1 MKKRKKRGILCAIGA
16 VLFAVAIP
24 QMDSSEPAEIVMAV
38 VIALVL
44 AFAAVRSLFPNL
56 RLRKKSTASVAAAA
70 HHQREDSQQQRS
82 FSVASRPLADTP
94 APKQP
99 EAPKRV
105 CQPVEPAPVA
115 APAQTVEQPRFIDVE
130 ALRRGIVRQPD
141 APKYQHYE
149 FHVAGVT
156 YKSEDGTPRQEYLRR
171 IDNGIAPF
179 ENSDSLD
186 VSLCP
191 FMYKPKGKPEEQ
203 AISVRVNGY
212 DIGNVPRE
220 SVPAVMEA
228 IHKPGAIISAFK
240 VIGGYEG
247 KNYGAIVV
255 VRHDL

>member
-1 MKKRKKRGILCAIGA
+1 MKKHKKRGILCAIGA
-16 VLFAVAIP
+16 ALFAIAIP

-38 VIALVL
+38 VIVLVL
-44 AFAAVRSLFPNL
+44 AFLAVRFLFPNL
-56 RLRKKSTASVAAAA
+56 RLRKKSKASTAAAA
-70 HHQREDSQQQRS
+70 PHQREDSQQQRS
-82 FSVASRPLADTP
+82 FPVASRPLADAP
-94 APKQP
+94 APKQVRP
-99 EAPKRV
+99 
-105 CQPVEPAPVA
+105 PVEPASAPA
-115 APAQTVEQPRFIDVE
+115 ASPAQTPEPTHSIDVE

-156 YKSEDGTPRQEYLRR
+156 YKSDDGTPRREYLRR
-171 IDNGIAPF
+171 IDSGIAPF

-191 FMYKPKGKPEEQ
+191 YMYKEEGKPEEQ

>member
-16 VLFAVAIP
+16 ALFAVAIP
-24 QMDSSEPAEIVMAV
+24 QMDSSEPAEIVLAV

-82 FSVASRPLADTP
+82 FSVTSRPLADTP

-99 EAPKRV
+99 EAPK
-105 CQPVEPAPVA
+105 
-115 APAQTVEQPRFIDVE
+115 
-130 ALRRGIVRQPD
+130 
-141 APKYQHYE
+141 YQHYE
-149 FHVAGVT
+149 FHLAGVT

-191 FMYKPKGKPEEQ
+191 FMYKPKEKPEEQ

-220 SVPAVMEA
+220 SVPAVMEV
-228 IHKPGAIISAFK
+228 IHKPGAVISAFK

>member
-1 MKKRKKRGILCAIGA
+1 MKKHKKRGILCAIGA
-16 VLFAVAIP
+16 ALFAIAIP

-38 VIALVL
+38 VIVLVL
-44 AFAAVRSLFPNL
+44 AFVAVRSLFPNL
-56 RLRKKSTASVAAAA
+56 RLRKKSKASTAAAA
-70 HHQREDSQQQRS
+70 PHQREDSQQQRS
-82 FSVASRPLADTP
+82 FPVASRPLADAP
-94 APKQP
+94 APKQVRP
-99 EAPKRV
+99 
-105 CQPVEPAPVA
+105 PVEPASAPA
-115 APAQTVEQPRFIDVE
+115 ASPAQTPEPTHSIDVE

-171 IDNGIAPF
+171 IDKGIAPF

-228 IHKPGAIISAFK
+228 IHKPGAVISAFK
-240 VIGGYEG
+240 AIGGYEG

>member
-1 MKKRKKRGILCAIGA
+1 MKKHKKRGILCAIGA

-38 VIALVL
+38 VITLVL
-44 AFAAVRSLFPNL
+44 AFVAVCSLFPNL
-56 RLRKKSTASVAAAA
+56 RLRKKSKAAAA
-70 HHQREDSQQQRS
+70 PHQREDSQQQRS
-82 FSVASRPLADTP
+82 FPVASRPLADAP
-94 APKQP
+94 APKQ
-99 EAPKRV
+99 A

-115 APAQTVEQPRFIDVE
+115 APAQTVEQPRSIDVE

-171 IDNGIAPF
+171 IDKGIAPF

-240 VIGGYEG
+240 AIGGHEG

>member
-16 VLFAVAIP
+16 ALFAVAIP
-24 QMDSSEPAEIVMAV
+24 QMDSPEPAEIVMAV
-38 VIALVL
+38 VIVLVL
-44 AFAAVRSLFPNL
+44 AFVAVRSLFPNL
-56 RLRKKSTASVAAAA
+56 RLRKKSKASTAAAA
-70 HHQREDSQQQRS
+70 PHQREDSQQQRS
-82 FSVASRPLADTP
+82 FPVASRPLADAP
-94 APKQP
+94 APKQV
-99 EAPKRV
+99 RS
-105 CQPVEPAPVA
+105 PVEPASAPA
-115 APAQTVEQPRFIDVE
+115 ASPAQTPEPTHSIDVE

-156 YKSEDGTPRQEYLRR
+156 YKSDDGTPRLEYLRR
-171 IDNGIAPF
+171 IDSGIAPF

-191 FMYKPKGKPEEQ
+191 YMYKEEGKPEEQ

>member
-16 VLFAVAIP
+16 ALFAVAIP
-24 QMDSSEPAEIVMAV
+24 QMDSSEPAEIVLAV

-82 FSVASRPLADTP
+82 FSVTSRPLADT
-94 APKQP
+94 
-99 EAPKRV
+99 
-105 CQPVEPAPVA
+105 
-115 APAQTVEQPRFIDVE
+115 PAQTVEQPRFIDVE

-149 FHVAGVT
+149 FHLAGVT

-191 FMYKPKGKPEEQ
+191 FMYKPKENP
-203 AISVRVNGY
+203 
-212 DIGNVPRE
+212 
-220 SVPAVMEA
+220 
-228 IHKPGAIISAFK
+228 
-240 VIGGYEG
+240 
-247 KNYGAIVV
+247 KNRRFPCV
-255 VRHDL
+255 

>member
-16 VLFAVAIP
+16 ALFAVAIP
-24 QMDSSEPAEIVMAV
+24 QMDSPEPAEIVMAV
-38 VIALVL
+38 VIVLVL
-44 AFAAVRSLFPNL
+44 AFVAVRSLFPNL
-56 RLRKKSTASVAAAA
+56 RLRKKSKASTAAAA
-70 HHQREDSQQQRS
+70 PHQREDSQQQRS
-82 FSVASRPLADTP
+82 FPVASRPLADAP
-94 APKQP
+94 APKQVRP
-99 EAPKRV
+99 
-105 CQPVEPAPVA
+105 PVEPASAPA
-115 APAQTVEQPRFIDVE
+115 ASPAQTPEPTHSIDVE

-156 YKSEDGTPRQEYLRR
+156 YKSDDGTPRREYLRR
-171 IDNGIAPF
+171 IDSGIAPF
-179 ENSDSLD
+179 GNSDSLD

-191 FMYKPKGKPEEQ
+191 YMYKEEGKPEEQ

>member
-16 VLFAVAIP
+16 ALFAVAIP
-24 QMDSSEPAEIVMAV
+24 QMDSPEPAEIVMAV
-38 VIALVL
+38 VIVLVL
-44 AFAAVRSLFPNL
+44 AFVAVRSLFPNIH
-56 RLRKKSTASVAAAA
+56 LRKKSKASTAAAA
-70 HHQREDSQQQRS
+70 PHQREDSHQRS
-82 FSVASRPLADTP
+82 FSVASRPLADAP

-99 EAPKRV
+99 EAPKQA

-115 APAQTVEQPRFIDVE
+115 APAQTVEQPRSIDVE

-171 IDNGIAPF
+171 IDKGIAPF

-240 VIGGYEG
+240 AIGGYEG

>member
-1 MKKRKKRGILCAIGA
+1 MKKHKKRGILGAIGA
-16 VLFAVAIP
+16 ALFAIAIP
-24 QMDSSEPAEIVMAV
+24 QMDSPEPAEIVMAV
-38 VIALVL
+38 VIVLVL
-44 AFAAVRSLFPNL
+44 AFLAVRFLFPNL
-56 RLRKKSTASVAAAA
+56 RLRKKSKASTAAAA
-70 HHQREDSQQQRS
+70 PHQREDSQQRS
-82 FSVASRPLADTP
+82 FPVASRPLADAP
-94 APKQP
+94 APKQ
-99 EAPKRV
+99 A

-115 APAQTVEQPRFIDVE
+115 APAQTVEQPRSIDVE

-240 VIGGYEG
+240 AIGGHEG